1 MEIVFIVRLSI
12 GFLSWPSVSVVSFA
26 LPQPSCLVF
35 AIRKQP
41 ENQCCQVQTH
51 LIFKVQLFFFFLLY
65 DEFYR
70 EAAA

>member
-1 MEIVFIVRLSI
+1 MEIVFIVGLSI

-41 ENQCCQVQTH
+41 ENQCCQVQMH
-51 LIFKVQLFFFFLLY
+51 LIFKVQLFFFSLY